1 VLVRKCGRID
11 KVIAVE
17 HSKDPMTLFHRAL
30 AAILGL
36 ILLGGN
42 AMVCAGWAATP
53 EARMAC
59 CSDGEC
65 PMHMGESSTGGSE
78 GVRTQSQA
86 DACCAVSEPTQ
97 SSQPGPTFTA
107 AISSLEP
114 GSSVAVLISSPR
126 YAANDGW
133 KTTAPIALAPVPR
146 HVLLS
151 VFLI

>member
-1 VLVRKCGRID
+1 VPRPNARRFD
-11 KVIAVE
+11 NARAVE

-30 AAILGL
+30 AAALGL

-42 AMVCAGWAATP
+42 AVVCTGWAATP

-65 PMHMGESSTGGSE
+65 PMHMGESSTSGSE

-86 DACCAVSEPTQ
+86 DACCAVSESTQ
-97 SSQPGPTFTA
+97 SSRPSPTFMA
-107 AISSLEP
+107 AISSAELE
-114 GSSVAVLISSPR
+114 SRVAVLNSSPR
-126 YAANDGW
+126 FAANDGW
-133 KTTAPIALAPVPR
+133 RTTAPIALAPVPR

-151 VFLI
+151 VFLV